1 VPDVAAPAGRA
12 TVDGR
17 IAVPPAR
24 YVELDGGASAGRVW
38 QNLDPARIAAASGLT
53 LLPVVVEQDAAGA
66 PADGLVRVWAVPDGG
81 VDTHRIY
88 MMQWYA
94 FAALAAGLWIGF
106 AVRRAMRGRRP
117 R

>member
-1 VPDVAAPAGRA
+1 MSRRPPAA

-24 YVELDGGASAGRVW
+24 YVELDGGASARRVW

-53 LLPVVVEQDAAGA
+53 LLPVVVEQDAAAA
-66 PADGLVRVWAVPDGG
+66 PTASSECGPPPTAASTRTAFGSHPQ
-81 VDTHRIY
+81 R
-88 MMQWYA
+88 YA

-106 AVRRAMRGRRP
+106 AVRRAMRRRRP